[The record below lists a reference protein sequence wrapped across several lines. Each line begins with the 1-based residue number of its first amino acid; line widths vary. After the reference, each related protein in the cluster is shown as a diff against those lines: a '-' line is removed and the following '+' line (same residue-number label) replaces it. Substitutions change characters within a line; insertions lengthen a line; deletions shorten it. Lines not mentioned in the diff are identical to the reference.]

1 MNMSVSAYYDDI
13 YHWKD
18 YKQES
23 EDVLSWIRR
32 YQPEAKT
39 LLDVACGTGG
49 HMVFFQEAMEEV
61 VGLDLDPPSLEVA
74 RKKMPGV
81 SLIQGDMRAFDL
93 GRRFDALTCLF
104 SAIGYVHD
112 YGELEQSLRCFA
124 AHLEPG
130 GVLVL
135 EGWMSPEDMKPDG
148 VWMHLVDQPELKIAR
163 LNTIQIQ
170 GNVSSMTLHHLIG
183 TPEGVRYAA
192 QDHRLVLFEREEY
205 RAAIRNA
212 GLTLVDEPDGLMKRN
227 TFVAQA
233 SSGP

>member
-1 MNMSVSAYYDDI
+1 MNTMRYYDAI
-13 YHWKD
+13 YHWKN
-18 YKQES
+18 YEQES
-23 EDVLSWIRR
+23 ADVLSWIHR
-32 YQPEAKT
+32 YNPSAKT
-39 LLDVACGTGG
+39 LLDVACGTGA
-49 HMVFFQEAMEEV
+49 HMVYFEKAMEEI
-61 VGLDLDPPSLEVA
+61 VGLDQNPVGLEVA
-74 RKKMPGV
+74 GEKMPGV

-104 SAIGYVHD
+104 SAIGYVQD
-112 YGELEQSLRCFA
+112 YSELEQSLRCFA

-135 EGWMSPEDMKPDG
+135 EGWLSPEDMKPEG

-163 LNTIQIQ
+163 LNTVQIQ

-183 TPEGVRYAA
+183 TPEGVRYVA

-205 RAAIRNA
+205 RTAIRNA
-212 GLTLVDEPDGLMKRN
+212 GLTLLDEPDGLMKRN

-233 SSGP
+233 